1 MLIICWWIS
10 TLDELEW
17 SKGGKGEPT
26 LSICARRSRSLS
38 AAVSELTRSFE
49 KQDKFLIRDR
59 IFYVL
64 ESIDAMSI
72 EETREIIDK
81 LQQ

>member
-17 SKGGKGEPT
+17 SKGGEGEST
-26 LSICARRSRSLS
+26 FSICTRRSRSLS
-38 AAVSELTRSFE
+38 AAVSDLTRSFE
-49 KQDKFLIRDR
+49 KHNKFLIGDR

-64 ESIDAMSI
+64 ESIDAMFI
-72 EETREIIDK
+72 EKTRETIDK

>member
-1 MLIICWWIS
+1 
-10 TLDELEW
+10 
-17 SKGGKGEPT
+17 

-72 EETREIIDK
+72 EETKEIIDK
-81 LQQ
+81 LQR